1 MTEVNSCD
9 DQLRSERATPGLRKY
24 ARALLRVIA
33 LQSCRNPAADRMR
46 ADDENSDDGWGM
58 IEVENLA
65 KTYQRGDG
73 TPVMALKDISFTI
86 DDGEFVTVR
95 GASGS
100 GKSSLLNILGCLDTP
115 TSGIY
120 RLAGEDVSG
129 YSDEQRSRL
138 RCSRIGFIFQTFNL
152 LPRTTA
158 LENIEVP
165 ALYSGERFDEARAA
179 ALLERV
185 GLGERGAHFVSE
197 LSGGEQQ
204 RVAIARALM
213 NDPPLL
219 LADEP
224 TGNLDSASGESI
236 MQLLSDLHAEGQT
249 IILVTHDE
257 ATAAYAQRELLIRD
271 GIIAADR
278 SQTATPSA
286 AGSTD

>member
-1 MTEVNSCD
+1 MC
-9 DQLRSERATPGLRKY
+9 
-24 ARALLRVIA
+24 
-33 LQSCRNPAADRMR
+33 AD
-46 ADDENSDDGWGM
+46 EGNSDGMGM
-58 IEVENLA
+58 IEVKNLA

-86 DDGEFVTVR
+86 DAGEFVTVR

-165 ALYSGERFDEARAA
+165 ALYRGERVDEAKAA

-185 GLGERGAHFVSE
+185 GLGERGAHFVTE

-224 TGNLDSASGESI
+224 TGNLDPALADEILDVLEGLNKNRSKTVI
-236 MQLLSDLHAEGQT
+236 M
-249 IILVTHDE
+249 VTHSPQ
-257 ATAAYAQRELLIRD
+257 AAAR
-271 GIIAADR
+271 A
-278 SQTATPSA
+278 
-286 AGSTD
+286 STVLRLNNGQIVV

>member
-1 MTEVNSCD
+1 V
-9 DQLRSERATPGLRKY
+9 
-24 ARALLRVIA
+24 
-33 LQSCRNPAADRMR
+33 
-46 ADDENSDDGWGM
+46 SDGQGM
-58 IEVENLA
+58 IEVENLE

-86 DDGEFVTVR
+86 ADGEFVTVR

-100 GKSSLLNILGCLDTP
+100 GKSSLLNIIGCLDTP
-115 TSGIY
+115 TSGSY

-129 YSDEQRSRL
+129 YTDEQRSRL

-165 ALYSGERFDEARAA
+165 ALYSGERVDEAKAA

-185 GLGERGAHFVSE
+185 GLAERGKHYVTE

-224 TGNLDSASGESI
+224 TGNLDSAAGESI
-236 MQLLSDLHAEGQT
+236 MQLLADLHAEGRT

-257 ATAAYAQRELLIRD
+257 ATAAYAQRELQIRD
-271 GIIAADR
+271 GIIASDR
-278 SQTATPSA
+278 SRSVSQSV
-286 AGSTD
+286 AGASD